1 MPDHAVRWSDD
12 RLEDFYR
19 EFSAHIKQE
28 EAQSTQQSEIH
39 RALFQRAD
47 PEANTPPGVIQLLS
61 QLDTRTRT
69 MEIANDRQKRFVGG
83 VLFAFSCMG
92 FFFTDTA
99 HKVLAFFRSL

>member
-1 MPDHAVRWSDD
+1 MTERTPRWSDE
-12 RLEDFYR
+12 RLETFHQ
-19 EFSAHIKQE
+19 EFRAHIEAEKE
-28 EAQSTQQSEIH
+28 EMQQQAEVH

-47 PEANTPPGVIQLLS
+47 PEANIPAGVIQLLS
-61 QLDTRTRT
+61 QLDARTRT

-99 HKVLAFFRSL
+99 HKVMGFFKSL